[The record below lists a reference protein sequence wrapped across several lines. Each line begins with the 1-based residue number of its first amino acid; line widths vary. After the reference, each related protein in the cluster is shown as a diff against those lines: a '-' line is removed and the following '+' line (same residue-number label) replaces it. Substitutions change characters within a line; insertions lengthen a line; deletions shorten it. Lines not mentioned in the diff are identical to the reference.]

1 MAVDECERITLRSLV
16 RRRVCFGG
24 FRRRTWRYHG
34 LCPWGSIFVTKRNS
48 AKLTTMD
55 ESTIIRQLEALAVTF
70 GLQIRYE
77 PIRIDEDLPNV
88 PGGVCRLKGDNVLII
103 NSNATL
109 RDKIN
114 TLAEAVK
121 NFDLDRI
128 YILPV
133 IRELLEKTR

>member
-1 MAVDECERITLRSLV
+1 M
-16 RRRVCFGG
+16 
-24 FRRRTWRYHG
+24 
-34 LCPWGSIFVTKRNS
+34 KRDP
-48 AKLTTMD
+48 AKPMTMD
-55 ESTIIRQLEALAVTF
+55 DLTIIGQLEELAVKF

-77 PIRIDEDLPNV
+77 PIRIGDDLPNV

-103 NSNATL
+103 NSNTTL

-133 IRELLEKTR
+133 IRELLEKAR

>member
-1 MAVDECERITLRSLV
+1 M
-16 RRRVCFGG
+16 
-24 FRRRTWRYHG
+24 
-34 LCPWGSIFVTKRNS
+34 KRKP
-48 AKLTTMD
+48 AKPMTMD
-55 ESTIIRQLEALAVTF
+55 ESTIIRQLEVLAVTF

-77 PIRIDEDLPNV
+77 PIRIDDNLPNV

-103 NSNATL
+103 NSNSTVQ
-109 RDKIN
+109 DKIN

-133 IRELLEKTR
+133 IRELLEKAR

>member
-1 MAVDECERITLRSLV
+1 VSGWTSFL
-16 RRRVCFGG
+16 GK
-24 FRRRTWRYHG
+24 
-34 LCPWGSIFVTKRNS
+34 P
-48 AKLTTMD
+48 AKPMTMD
-55 ESTIIRQLEALAVTF
+55 DLTIMGKLEELAITF

-77 PIRIDEDLPNV
+77 PIRIDDDLPNV

-103 NSNATL
+103 NSNSTVQ
-109 RDKIN
+109 DKIN

-133 IRELLEKTR
+133 IRELLEKAR

>member
-1 MAVDECERITLRSLV
+1 MKRS
-16 RRRVCFGG
+16 
-24 FRRRTWRYHG
+24 
-34 LCPWGSIFVTKRNS
+34 P
-48 AKLTTMD
+48 AKPITMD

-77 PIRIDEDLPNV
+77 PIRIDDDLPNV

-103 NSNATL
+103 NSTATV

-133 IRELLEKTR
+133 IRELLEKAR